1 MPDRSGGRTVPN
13 RRKRRRVS
21 VETLEYL
28 AAARRFI
35 RAAGR
40 RVAESDEHELE
51 ALLHLSNDLA
61 EAIQT
66 AVDGQRAHGKSWAD
80 IARATGKTSQAAH
93 KRWGRELATTNH
105 SKDA

>member
-1 MPDRSGGRTVPN
+1 MPS

-21 VETLEYL
+21 VETLDYL

-51 ALLHLSNDLA
+51 ALLRLSDDLSA
-61 EAIQT
+61 AIQT
-66 AVDGQRAHGKSWAD
+66 AVDGQRAHGKSWTD
-80 IARATGKTSQAAH
+80 IARATGKTAQAAH
-93 KRWGRELATTNH
+93 KRWGRDVPATNH
-105 SKDA
+105 LKDD

>member
-1 MPDRSGGRTVPN
+1 MPS

-28 AAARRFI
+28 GAARRFI

-51 ALLHLSNDLA
+51 ALLNLSDDLA
-61 EAIQT
+61 DAIQT
-66 AVDGQRAHGKSWAD
+66 AVDGQRTHGKSWTD
-80 IARATGKTSQAAH
+80 IARATGKTPQAAH
-93 KRWGRELATTNH
+93 KRWSRDIVTPNH
-105 SKDA
+105 PKDA